1 MSTILLNNDLN
12 KTLIISN
19 LEELKKVY
27 QLDDSKK
34 WNLKALCSA
43 INSIKQYDKPIHSG
57 KQLKDDIKGIGD
69 KIAIRIDEIIA
80 TGKLSEL
87 KDSYLSSPIISIENP
102 IENLL
107 GITGVGMVRAKK
119 WVSMGIHS
127 VDDLKKA
134 RDDGK
139 LKTTHHIDI
148 GIKYYHDFNSKIPR
162 LEIDKMK
169 KILDKEI
176 HLIDKKLVF
185 EICGSYRRGA
195 LESGDIDILVSHP
208 DYQNH
213 ISDKKFLQKIVKS
226 LTKSGFITD
235 NLTDKGCTKFMG
247 VCKIAESPYSRRI
260 DIRVVDYEC
269 YFTALIYFTGSK
281 NFNVFLRN
289 KALEKKMSLN
299 EYSLTKLEGYEQENK
314 NTHIFLK
321 SEKDIFDILEI
332 PYMTPEERH
341 LV

>member
-1 MSTILLNNDLN
+1 MTTILSNANLN

-19 LEELKKVY
+19 LEELKKIY
-27 QLDDSKK
+27 QLDESKK
-34 WNLKALCSA
+34 WNLKALTSA
-43 INSIKQYDKPIHSG
+43 INSILKYDKPIHSG
-57 KQLKDDIKGIGD
+57 KQLKDDIKGIGE
-69 KIAIRIDEIIA
+69 KIAIRIDEIIE

-87 KDSYLSSPIISIENP
+87 KHIEISPIIS

-107 GITGVGMVRAKK
+107 GITGIGMVRAKK
-119 WVSMGIHS
+119 WFSMGLHS

-139 LKTTHHIDI
+139 IKTTHHIDI

-162 LEIDKMK
+162 SEIDTMK
-169 KILDKEI
+169 KILQKEI
-176 HLIDKKLVF
+176 QLIDKKLVF
-185 EICGSYRRGA
+185 EICGSYRRGVA
-195 LESGDIDILVSHP
+195 ESGDIDILVSHP
-208 DYQNH
+208 DCHTQ
-213 ISDKKFLQKIVKS
+213 ISDKKFLYRIVKA

-235 NLTDKGCTKFMG
+235 NLTDKGSTKFMG
-247 VCKIAESPYSRRI
+247 VCKISDSLYSRRI

-289 KALEKKMSLN
+289 KALEKKLSLN
-299 EYSLTKLEGYEQENK
+299 EYSLTKLDENG
-314 NTHIFLK
+314 NGHSPLFLT
-321 SEKDIFDILEI
+321 SEKEIFDILEI

>member
-1 MSTILLNNDLN
+1 MSKIVLNNDIN
-12 KTLIISN
+12 KTRIISN

-34 WNLKALCSA
+34 WNLKALSSA

-69 KIAIRIDEIIA
+69 KIAIRIDEIIQ

-87 KDSYLSSPIISIENP
+87 SLPIISIENP
-102 IENLL
+102 IEKLL

-119 WVSMGIHS
+119 WASMGIHS

-148 GIKYYHDFNSKIPR
+148 GIKYYHDFNTKIPR

-169 KILDKEI
+169 KIIDKEI

-185 EICGSYRRGA
+185 EICGSYRRGVS
-195 LESGDIDILVSHP
+195 ESGDIDILVSHP
-208 DYQNH
+208 DYPKN
-213 ISDKKFLQKIVKS
+213 ISDNKFLYKIVKA
-226 LTKSGFITD
+226 LTKTGFITD

-247 VCKIAESPYSRRI
+247 VCKIGESAYSRRI
-260 DIRVVDYEC
+260 DIRIVDYEC
-269 YFTALIYFTGSK
+269 YFTSLIYFTGSK

-299 EYSLTKLEGYEQENK
+299 EYSLTNLDEYGKENG
-314 NTHIFLK
+314 NIHIFLK
-321 SEKDIFDILEI
+321 SEKEIFDILEI
-332 PYMTPEERH
+332 PYMTPEERN

>member
-1 MSTILLNNDLN
+1 MSTILLNNDIN
-12 KTLIISN
+12 KTRIISN

-34 WNLKALCSA
+34 WNLKALSSA

-69 KIAIRIDEIIA
+69 KIAIRIDEIIQ

-87 KDSYLSSPIISIENP
+87 KNTEISPIIS

-119 WVSMGIHS
+119 WFSMGIHS
-127 VDDLKKA
+127 VDDLKKV

-148 GIKYYHDFNSKIPR
+148 GIKYYHDFNTKIPR

-169 KILDKEI
+169 KIIDKEL
-176 HLIDKKLVF
+176 HSIDKKLLF
-185 EICGSYRRGA
+185 EICGSYRRGVS
-195 LESGDIDILVSHP
+195 ESGDIDILVSHP
-208 DYQNH
+208 DYPNH

-226 LTKSGFITD
+226 LTKLGFITD

-247 VCKIAESPYSRRI
+247 VCKIGESPYSRRI
-260 DIRVVDYEC
+260 DIRVVDYQC

-299 EYSLTKLEGYEQENK
+299 EYSLTNLEGYGQENG
-314 NTHIFLK
+314 NINIFLK
-321 SEKDIFDILEI
+321 SEKEIFDILEI